1 VRSRPGVRRHGSKG
15 AKRHLKDP
23 LGVLRGFTRHVEDGL
38 GAHLMLAGPA
48 ADSVSDDPESEAVL
62 GEVCRAPQELPPAE
76 RERAH
81 VVCLSMDD
89 MEENGAV
96 VNALQRRADVIVQ
109 KSLAEGF
116 GLTPRSWSW
125 SSGWRADPMIHR
137 GLTLGFAW
145 PPGAVPRDL
154 ALEPPDPPAPAGN
167 RASTARG
174 LRSRAHAEP
183 RSARY
188 TRGWPRGDSLARPVS
203 DSLGDLGG
211 TWCGFW

>member
-116 GLTPRSWSW
+116 GLTVAEAMWKSRPVVASNVGGIQDQIVHGD
-125 SSGWRADPMIHR
+125 SGLLLDDPADQAAFGAAVR
-137 GLTLGFAW
+137 TL
-145 PPGAVPRDL
+145 
-154 ALEPPDPPAPAGN
+154 LEGREA
-167 RASTARG
+167 ARRMG
-174 LRSRAHAEP
+174 ERAHHRVCEHYLAP
-183 RSARY
+183 RRL
-188 TRGWPRGDSLARPVS
+188 TQELELVERLA
-203 DSLGDLGG
+203 G
-211 TWCGFW
+211 